1 MSPLIAFIIGA
12 GQDID
17 QEGWIFPCG
26 CNIEIPESVQAAFA
40 QITKDLGPP
49 NVVIF
54 NAATVVPPP
63 VPEDPL
69 TLSLEDFKRQT
80 DVGMAVYAAA
90 QEALKGFRSETIR
103 KVMEWCLMEM
113 LSTAYSKEGSRFY
126 FVSLVGENGAV
137 VEPLSSFFTSGPQHA
152 QIYLNLI
159 TRDDQTDWEYRN
171 DNENPIESTPGLCRW
186 HILREQAASMRPEPH
201 GFCDLHRGF
210 NAAEGFATFAPV
222 SGAVNWLAGTSND
235 GLAWVGNW

>member
-12 GQDID
+12 GQNIGEHTAAVLKAKGYQVVLGSRKPAID
-17 QEGWIFPCG
+17 QIKKDGYFPVAV
-26 CNIEIPESVQAAFA
+26 NIESPESVQAAFA

-80 DVGMAVYAAA
+80 DVGVAVYAAA
-90 QEALKGFRSETIR
+90 QEALKGFRSETHKGAHKTFIITGNALPWIPADDGTWFGLNIQ
-103 KVMEWCLMEM
+103 KVMEWRLMEM
-113 LSTAYSKEGSRFY
+113 LSTAYSKEGSRWFY

-152 QIYLNLI
+152 QIYLDLI
-159 TRDDQTDWEYRN
+159 TRDDQTDWEYRFTL
-171 DNENPIESTPGLCRW
+171 DAKKWTRK
-186 HILREQAASMRPEPH
+186 
-201 GFCDLHRGF
+201 
-210 NAAEGFATFAPV
+210 
-222 SGAVNWLAGTSND
+222 
-235 GLAWVGNW
+235 